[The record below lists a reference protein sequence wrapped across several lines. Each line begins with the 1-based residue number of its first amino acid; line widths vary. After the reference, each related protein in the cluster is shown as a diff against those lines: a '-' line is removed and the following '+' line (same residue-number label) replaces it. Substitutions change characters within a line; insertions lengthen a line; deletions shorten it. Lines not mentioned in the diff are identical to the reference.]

1 MLTVPCMLTSPY
13 VASEACAQCVLRE
26 RLAGDRWS
34 DLFVFSL
41 RLPWRERSAGACAN
55 VWGLDN
61 GHRDYIAESSVDD
74 RIVCL
79 LPKAILDGVHLG
91 WRHHLRGYDS
101 YECQSQSPP
110 NLPPFLL
117 YNVFVFLSL
126 MRSAKHS
133 FLSPV
138 FSFCSFGCFPR
149 GFLSLYFLSDSPR
162 PMYMSFFCY
171 GGQGNHIG
179 VPTQSTRC
187 CLPALITAVPC
198 HALPSN
204 AAANCANVL
213 WCRCT
218 AQGLRQIFMLNRRKR
233 QQGVQTYCQPTPSPQ
248 RLQREH
254 QCFFRHHPAMM
265 IIAGAVPVAAVVA
278 VAAAVLTVAGCGP
291 VAHNSFRM

>member
-1 MLTVPCMLTSPY
+1 
-13 VASEACAQCVLRE
+13 
-26 RLAGDRWS
+26 
-34 DLFVFSL
+34 
-41 RLPWRERSAGACAN
+41 
-55 VWGLDN
+55 
-61 GHRDYIAESSVDD
+61 
-74 RIVCL
+74 
-79 LPKAILDGVHLG
+79 
-91 WRHHLRGYDS
+91 
-101 YECQSQSPP
+101 
-110 NLPPFLL
+110 
-117 YNVFVFLSL
+117 

>member
-1 MLTVPCMLTSPY
+1 MNVVLELVQTFGALTTVT
-13 VASEACAQCVLRE
+13 VTTLRK
-26 RLAGDRWS
+26 AVS
-34 DLFVFSL
+34 MIVSFVFFPKPFSMGYIWGGVIIL
-41 RLPWRERSAGACAN
+41 GGTTRSTSVNRG
-55 VWGLDN
+55 VPQTYPLFF
-61 GHRDYIAESSVDD
+61 YIMFS
-74 RIVCL
+74 
-79 LPKAILDGVHLG
+79 
-91 WRHHLRGYDS
+91 
-101 YECQSQSPP
+101 
-110 NLPPFLL
+110 F
-117 YNVFVFLSL
+117 FLSL